1 MKKIIIIGCLWF
13 ICLACRSEND
23 KTPQAQEQYT
33 SVTYRRLT
41 TVSVSGIPL
50 NVTLLEVNDSRC
62 PINASC
68 ISAGSVNVKFNITD
82 GTYSTS
88 AVIALVNDNKDTST
102 QIFKL
107 GGQKYSIKMQKVS
120 PYPELPQT
128 SKLEEYQVSITIA
141 KI

>member
-13 ICLACRSEND
+13 ICLACSSEND
-23 KTPQAQEQYT
+23 RTPQAQEQYT
-33 SVTYRRLT
+33 GVAYRKLT

-62 PINASC
+62 PINAVC

-82 GTYSTS
+82 GTNSTD

-128 SKLEEYQVSITIA
+128 TKLEEYQVSITIE